1 MRVCLGGTFN
11 RFHKG
16 HRLLIDTALKKA
28 GSDGFVFI
36 GISNGSLVSDKPK
49 IESFEHRRN
58 QVISFLQSKKQ
69 TLPTIVIE
77 PIKTVEGPTLTMDF
91 DVIVV
96 SKETKK
102 VAEQINEKRK
112 QKGLPVMQIIVIP
125 LVLAEDDKKISST
138 RIIDDEIDREGHI
151 L

>member
-36 GISNGSLVSDKPK
+36 GISNKSLVNDKPK
-49 IESFEHRRN
+49 IESFEHRRD
-58 QVISFLQSKKQ
+58 QVISFLQSKNQ
-69 TLPTIVIE
+69 ILPTVVIE
-77 PIKTVEGPTLTMDF
+77 PIETVEGPTLTMDF

>member
-28 GSDGFVFI
+28 DSDGFVFI

-96 SKETKK
+96 SKETKQ

>member
-36 GISNGSLVSDKPK
+36 GISNKSLVNDKPK
-49 IESFEHRRN
+49 IESFEHRRD
-58 QVISFLQSKKQ
+58 QVISFLQSKNQ
-69 TLPTIVIE
+69 ILPTVVIE
-77 PIKTVEGPTLTMDF
+77 PIETVEGPTLTMDI

-112 QKGLPVMQIIVIP
+112 QKGLPVMTIIVIP

-138 RIIDDEIDREGHI
+138 RIIDDEIDRDGHI